1 MEGRT
6 ITISVSGPHGLIVKT
21 ISRFE
26 DVGWQVRTHTLLYS
40 APSPQPSVRNQ
51 FPEPTAAVLVT
62 MFDPTGA
69 CKIPDLSSLPLPVA

>member
-40 APSPQPSVRNQ
+40 APPNGLYV
-51 FPEPTAAVLVT
+51 PEPTAAVLVT
-62 MFDPTGA
+62 LFDPTGA